1 MTPTLRFSSGSC
13 VLSGQPVFSNLA
25 ELSQVLLLQAGKQG
39 DMVIDMRDISACDSA
54 FVALLAACLQVKKR
68 QQRALTLVNSP
79 QKLLAM
85 FKVYRLMESGFRFS

>member
-39 DMVIDMRDISACDSA
+39 DMVIDMQDISACDSS

-68 QQRALTLVNSP
+68 QQRSLTLVNSP